1 MYEEIINEIEAMGLD
16 YVDNEDGTIT
26 VNIAELDKVDI
37 VNAVSMLNDNM
48 VEYDISEDS
57 ITIYVNPVTPEEPEM
72 DEDEDVLGGMTDDA
86 LGDLG
91 FNG

>member
-48 VEYDISEDS
+48 VEYDISEDN

-91 FNG
+91 F

>member
-91 FNG
+91 F

>member
-57 ITIYVNPVTPEEPEM
+57 ITIYVEPVTPEEPEM

>member
-37 VNAVSMLNDNM
+37 VNAVSMLNANM
-48 VEYDISEDS
+48 INYDISEDS
-57 ITIYVNPVTPEEPEM
+57 ITIYVELDEPEEPEM
-72 DEDEDVLGGMTDDA
+72 DEDEDILGGMTDDA

-91 FNG
+91 F

>member
-26 VNIAELDKVDI
+26 VDIAELDKVDI
-37 VNAVSMLNDNM
+37 VNAVSMLNANM
-48 VEYDISEDS
+48 VNYDISEDS
-57 ITIYVNPVTPEEPEM
+57 ITIYVEPDTPEEPEVE
-72 DEDEDVLGGMTDDA
+72 EDEDILGGMTDDA

-91 FNG
+91 F